1 MKKNALIKGTLILT
15 AAGLAS
21 RLIGFFYRIFLS
33 RMFGEEG
40 MGIYELMN
48 PILSLT
54 FALCTSGIQSAISKF
69 VAGESG
75 PSCIANRL
83 RILLSGMAFSGA
95 LSAGCAV
102 LVYRGADF
110 ISVSLLLEPRCAPL
124 LRIAALSFPVACL
137 HSCINGYYY
146 GIKRA
151 GLPAICQLIE
161 QSFRVGSVF
170 LFWQYSTAHG
180 IIFSINVAAVG
191 LVIGEFASTLAS
203 LPMAWFHFTGQ
214 MPFPAPAKAR
224 YSVIMGRLF
233 RFAAPLSANRVF
245 LHLLGAVESARIP
258 ASLQQFGYSQTQAL
272 SIYGVF
278 TGMAMTCIHF
288 PGALTNS
295 VSVLLMPLVAEADA
309 RNNLSAIR
317 SAVFKCVRYCLL
329 LGFVCLGM
337 FLLTGNFLGT
347 FLFHS
352 ELTGR
357 FIRTLSF
364 LCPFLYLN
372 TTLLSILNGLGKT
385 GATFALNM
393 LSILTRLAFVFFA
406 IPVFGI
412 QGYLWG
418 MLAGQ
423 LLVASLSFLLL
434 RSCLRRH

>member
-1 MKKNALIKGTLILT
+1 M
-15 AAGLAS
+15 
-21 RLIGFFYRIFLS
+21 
-33 RMFGEEG
+33 
-40 MGIYELMN
+40 
-48 PILSLT
+48 
-54 FALCTSGIQSAISKF
+54 
-69 VAGESG
+69 
-75 PSCIANRL
+75 
-83 RILLSGMAFSGA
+83 
-95 LSAGCAV
+95 
-102 LVYRGADF
+102 
-110 ISVSLLLEPRCAPL
+110 
-124 LRIAALSFPVACL
+124 
-137 HSCINGYYY
+137 
-146 GIKRA
+146 
-151 GLPAICQLIE
+151 
-161 QSFRVGSVF
+161 
-170 LFWQYSTAHG
+170 
-180 IIFSINVAAVG
+180 
-191 LVIGEFASTLAS
+191 
-203 LPMAWFHFTGQ
+203 
-214 MPFPAPAKAR
+214 
-224 YSVIMGRLF
+224 
-233 RFAAPLSANRVF
+233 F